1 MNNAQTDSLQMLSVL
16 LQYPDDG
23 LLSRLDEIASTAVR
37 SHSAEIK
44 SAVQAYIN
52 YLKTNAPIHVQ
63 ERYTAAF
70 DMNPA
75 TTMNV
80 TYHAYGDTEKRAA
93 AMARL
98 QHNYE
103 QAGWERITGELPDY
117 LPLMLEFL
125 SICPQPE
132 YTAPVWQCLRGTQ
145 SLVERLE
152 KSEPIYAALLQP
164 IVSMAVE
171 RCAALD
177 NFDHLHE
184 ANEQP

>member
-117 LPLMLEFL
+117 LPMMLEFL
-125 SICPQPE
+125 AICPHPE
-132 YTAPVWQCLRGTQ
+132 YTVPVWQCLRGGIQ
-145 SLVERLE
+145 PLVERLE
-152 KSEPIYAALLQP
+152 KNEPIYAALLQP
-164 IVSMAVE
+164 IADMAVE
-171 RCAALD
+171 RCPALD
-177 NFDHLHE
+177 NRDHPHE
-184 ANEQP
+184 ANE